1 MTTPMRV
8 TLTFAVVLTAL
19 CAVGC
24 VHRGFTYNPFLIPAD
39 SLFEQMKTLV
49 VAPVTATGDLEVPE
63 DAAAKLEA
71 AIEERLGQAGFD
83 IVPVFEYIGT
93 WQHIA
98 DGYGGFYDSFTGDR
112 NDVAFAAA
120 TDSLR
125 SELRN
130 RFDADGLFI
139 PELWDG
145 MAPFEW
151 GVAKWDGATQEVFGA
166 FPLSGEVRA
175 LSLVVHIE
183 DLSGREFVHQRFRLR
198 HDRGVAQL

>member
-1 MTTPMRV
+1 
-8 TLTFAVVLTAL
+8 
-19 CAVGC
+19 
-24 VHRGFTYNPFLIPAD
+24 
-39 SLFEQMKTLV
+39 MKTLV

-183 DLSGREFVHQRFRLR
+183 DLSGRELFTNAFGFATIEAWHNFDWLPLDLDGVIGDSRLIATAVSGALEPIVSLR
-198 HDRGVAQL
+198 PADTTRAR